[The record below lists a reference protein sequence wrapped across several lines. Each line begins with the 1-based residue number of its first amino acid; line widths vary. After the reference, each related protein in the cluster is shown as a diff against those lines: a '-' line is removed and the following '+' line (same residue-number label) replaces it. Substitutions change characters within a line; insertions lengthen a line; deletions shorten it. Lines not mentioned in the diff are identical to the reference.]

1 MADIFAKALGS
12 IASYVLTK
20 SGAAC
25 IDLEHDADNETR
37 HGKVRHLIFRR

>member
-1 MADIFAKALGS
+1 MTGLFAKALGS

-20 SGAAC
+20 SGAPC

-37 HGKVRHLIFRR
+37 HEKIRHLIFRR